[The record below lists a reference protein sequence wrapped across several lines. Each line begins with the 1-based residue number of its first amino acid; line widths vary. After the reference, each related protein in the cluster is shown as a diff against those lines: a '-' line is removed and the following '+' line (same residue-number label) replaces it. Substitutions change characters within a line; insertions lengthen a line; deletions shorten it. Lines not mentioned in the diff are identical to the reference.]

1 MRRRAV
7 NPSSARC
14 HTTIEVSSVCLSVPR
29 AWARSLLGA
38 NFSVTDEQRIVRRG
52 HAQSPP
58 NGREPGTL
66 RLYRRAFAKQ
76 RLDLILEGVFVHH
89 ACVRLRNLP
98 VTADEQSHGER
109 RESAVSVG

>member
-29 AWARSLLGA
+29 AWARLLLGA

-66 RLYRRAFAKQ
+66 RLYRRALVKECFN
-76 RLDLILEGVFVHH
+76 LVLEHLFINH
-89 ACVRLRNLP
+89 ARVGFGDCSVAVN
-98 VTADEQSHGER
+98 EQGHR
-109 RESAVSVG
+109 